1 MKVRTLGMAAALVAA
16 SLNVAKA
23 DTLRMECAPTGA
35 GKEFCDY
42 VKERFETQTGHT
54 LEFIEFPPS
63 SDEKLGLF
71 QQLFA
76 ARDADAVDL
85 FQADTVWVGLLDRHT
100 LDLTDQ
106 VAELEADF
114 FPGAWQN
121 NIVNGRVK
129 AVPAFLDAGA
139 LYYRQDLLEKYGE
152 QPPASWEELTRIA
165 TRIQEGERTAGHRNF
180 WGLVFQGK
188 SYEGLTCNALEW
200 VASHGGGDFVDVD
213 GQVTIDN
220 PQAARALDLAAG
232 WVGTIAPQGALGY
245 MEEEARAVFQNG
257 GALFMRNW
265 PYAYVLAQADNS
277 PVKGKV
283 GVMPLPSGADG
294 ESVATLGGWQ
304 WSVSAYSK
312 NPEAAVT
319 LLKIVSD
326 AEAQKK
332 ALQLVGVAPSRVA
345 LYEDPEVL
353 AMAPYLAEFRDIF
366 ANARP
371 RPATQTKGQYARVS
385 NAIYNATYNVLS
397 GRSSGEQAVADLQS
411 RLERIKGREWR

>member
-1 MKVRTLGMAAALVAA
+1 
-16 SLNVAKA
+16 
-23 DTLRMECAPTGA
+23 
-35 GKEFCDY
+35 
-42 VKERFETQTGHT
+42 
-54 LEFIEFPPS
+54 
-63 SDEKLGLF
+63 
-71 QQLFA
+71 
-76 ARDADAVDL
+76 
-85 FQADTVWVGLLDRHT
+85 
-100 LDLTDQ
+100 
-106 VAELEADF
+106 
-114 FPGAWQN
+114 
-121 NIVNGRVK
+121 
-129 AVPAFLDAGA
+129 
-139 LYYRQDLLEKYGE
+139 
-152 QPPASWEELTRIA
+152 
-165 TRIQEGERTAGHRNF
+165 
-180 WGLVFQGK
+180 
-188 SYEGLTCNALEW
+188 
-200 VASHGGGDFVDVD
+200 
-213 GQVTIDN
+213 
-220 PQAARALDLAAG
+220 
-232 WVGTIAPQGALGY
+232 

-294 ESVATLGGWQ
+294 ESVAALGGWQ

-312 NPEAAVT
+312 NPEAAVA

-371 RPATQTKGQYARVS
+371 RPATQTRGQYARVS
-385 NAIYNATYNVLS
+385 NAIYNVLS

-411 RLERIKGREWR
+411 RLERIKGKDWR